1 MGPRVN
7 HKVQAAVRSGLPDPL
22 STWAGDATAR
32 LPDLW
37 KHPHPG
43 LGGLGM
49 CVLPTTAKPIRGCFK
64 GLDAGLQRGRRMHP
78 PGPETWPRLG
88 GGRAQ
93 TGSGQV
99 RGMLAITGGRLRST
113 SSLRGWGSG
122 GLRGRKT
129 QPATPQRTPV
139 TAPPAAATNQRAC
152 PSLGCPPSAHAPGPS
167 TVTKRSGRL
176 CHQRGQSQG
185 QVQSER
191 HVWDR
196 ACRTLREPT
205 CQDRT
210 EPRSGLQVAA
220 AFVPPR
226 PGQHGPHHL

>member
-1 MGPRVN
+1 M
-7 HKVQAAVRSGLPDPL
+7 RSGLPDPL
-22 STWAGDATAR
+22 STWAGDSTAH

-78 PGPETWPRLG
+78 PGLETWPRLG
-88 GGRAQ
+88 GGREQ

-129 QPATPQRTPV
+129 QL
-139 TAPPAAATNQRAC
+139 AAAPEDARDSAMCGSHKPTCLPVA
-152 PSLGCPPSAHAPGPS
+152 GVPSAHAPGPS

-226 PGQHGPHHL
+226 PGQHGPHRL